1 MNTIPHNFGIAALSR
16 LAIGGISLIV
26 VGFLTRNLG
35 PAGYGQYSLILAYL
49 YVFTSLADMGLS
61 TILVR
66 EISREDA
73 DEKYISDNIF
83 TLRLVLIVGF
93 CLVGIFLA
101 LALNYPVQVK
111 LGIAIASI
119 FGVLSSMSQVMM
131 GIFQKYLRV
140 YFVSLA
146 DVIARVIQ
154 LCMVLIL
161 VFTRPTL
168 LNFIWAVVLSEAV
181 HFALIFFFSRRIIK
195 VKMAFDLKYWREIFV
210 VSFPIAISLVFV
222 LLYFKMDTVLLSL
235 MKPSYDVGVYS
246 AAYKVLEA
254 IIFLPALY
262 IGLVMPVL
270 SRHAFGDRDE
280 FLKAYRR
287 SFDILAIFA
296 IPIMAYLYLRATDII
311 NLIGGHDFSQSVGVL
326 KVLSI
331 AIMLI
336 FFGNLAGNALVALNL
351 QKKGVW
357 VYLVG
362 AVFNVG
368 ANLVLIP
375 RYTFM
380 ATAWTTVLTELLITY
395 LLFWLIK
402 KQTRATV
409 CFSTSAK
416 SVLAACITALILYFG
431 HFHFIVF
438 SLLSLIYFPIL
449 YLLGGFTIDDFK
461 TITMIKSSQPII
473 E

>member
-1 MNTIPHNFGIAALSR
+1 LNTIPYNFGIAALSR
-16 LAIGGISLIV
+16 LLLGGISLII

-49 YVFTSLADMGLS
+49 YIFSSLADMGLN

-66 EISREDA
+66 EISRDGA

-93 CLVGIFLA
+93 CLIGIFLA
-101 LALNYPVQVK
+101 LTLNYPIEVK
-111 LGIAIASI
+111 FGIAIASI
-119 FGVLSSMSQVMM
+119 YAVLSSLGQVMI
-131 GIFQKYLRV
+131 GIFQKYLRI

-146 DVIARVIQ
+146 DVIARAVQ
-154 LCMVLIL
+154 LAIVLVL
-161 VFTRPTL
+161 VLTKPTL
-168 LNFIWAVVLSEAV
+168 LNFIWAVVLSEVA

-195 VKMAFDLKYWREIFV
+195 VKMEFDLKYWRKIFV
-210 VSFPIAISLVFV
+210 TALPIAISLVFV

-235 MKPSYDVGVYS
+235 MKPAYDVGVYS

-270 SRHAFGDRDE
+270 SRHAFGNREE

-287 SFDILAIFA
+287 SFDVLAIFA
-296 IPIMAYLYLRATDII
+296 IPIMCYLYLRAADII
-311 NLIGGHDFSQSVGVL
+311 NLIGGRDFGQSVGVL
-326 KVLSI
+326 KVLSV

-357 VYLVG
+357 VYMVG

-375 RYTFM
+375 RYSFM
-380 ATAWTTVLTELLITY
+380 ATAWTTVLTELLITF

-402 KQTRATV
+402 KQTQATV
-409 CFSTSAK
+409 RFSIAVK
-416 SVLAACITALILYFG
+416 SILAAAITCLALSFG

-438 SLLSLIYFPIL
+438 SLLSLVYFPIL
-449 YLLGGFTIDDFK
+449 YLFGGFTIDDFK
-461 TITMIKSSQPII
+461 TMLMLRPPRPVI